1 VSRSEAFGIV
11 QLEAMACGKPVVN
24 TRLQSGVPFVSL
36 DGATGLTVV
45 PRNSTEMA
53 GALNR
58 LLADRDLRQRY
69 GDCALRRV
77 RSEFTADAMASRT
90 LDLYRQ
96 VVSVG
101 LGCREVDEQV
111 GKRAQLPSAAI

>member
-1 VSRSEAFGIV
+1 
-11 QLEAMACGKPVVN
+11 MACGKPVVN

-45 PRNSTEMA
+45 PRNAAEMA
-53 GALNR
+53 IAMNR
-58 LLADRDLRQRY
+58 LLADRDLRQKY
-69 GDCALRRV
+69 GDSALRRV
-77 RSEFTADAMASRT
+77 RTEFTADAMAKRT

-101 LGCREVDEQV
+101 RCREVDEQV
-111 GKRAQLPSAAI
+111 GKRAELPSAAI